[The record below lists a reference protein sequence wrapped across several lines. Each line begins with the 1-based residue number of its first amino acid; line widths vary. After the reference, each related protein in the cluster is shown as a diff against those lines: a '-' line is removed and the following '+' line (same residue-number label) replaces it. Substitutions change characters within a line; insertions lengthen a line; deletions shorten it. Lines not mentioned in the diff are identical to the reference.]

1 MKFPSRALG
10 TLLPLFLLAP
20 VQAFSAPSDAQPIN
34 VSSLNLTRTAM
45 PSAWKSTLDQTSKIG
60 VRSTG
65 IFCSGATDLYYT
77 PAVGNFLDAFTR
89 RTYLERAAALG
100 YPKFDNAGSAFGDK
114 TGNDPDFKVGFTLLG
129 WNFNTCTGIG
139 GVKGSATLKLR
150 VELYSAQAQKV
161 VYSREIEG
169 SYNTEASIKG
179 ADFEKAYFGAAMNQL
194 FADPAF
200 VEVFKSGGEAAVAPA
215 ADRKLTTIAA
225 APKFVGGVSKNAKS
239 LLSAVVTI
247 DSGHGVGSGFYI
259 SRDGYLLTNMHVVG
273 GAKYVKV
280 KLAEGH
286 SLVGEVIKIDS
297 ARDVALVK
305 TDSSPANVIPIRG
318 ASPQVGEEVYAIGSP
333 LGEAL
338 SGTVTR
344 GVVSALR
351 EVEHNNFV
359 QSDAAINPG
368 NSGGPLLDGNG
379 AVVAIADMKA
389 RGVDGIALFIPI
401 AEALDKLDLKLAN

>member
-1 MKFPSRALG
+1 VPIEA
-10 TLLPLFLLAP
+10 
-20 VQAFSAPSDAQPIN
+20 SAASGDNQPID
-34 VSSLNLTRTAM
+34 VSSLKLTRTAV

-60 VRSTG
+60 VRTVG
-65 IFCSGATDLYYT
+65 LFCTGATDLYYT
-77 PAVGNFLDAFTR
+77 PQTGNFLDAFAR
-89 RTYLERAAALG
+89 RVYLERATALG
-100 YPKFDNAGSAFGDK
+100 YPKFQNSGSAFGDK
-114 TGNDPDFKVGFTLLG
+114 TGNDPDFKIGFTLLG
-129 WNFNTCTGIG
+129 WNFETCSGGG
-139 GVKGSATLKLR
+139 GVRGSATLKLR
-150 VELYSAQAQKV
+150 IELYSAQAQKV
-161 VYSREIEG
+161 VYSREVEG
-169 SYNTEASIKG
+169 KYKTDTSIKG
-179 ADFEKAYFGAAMNQL
+179 LDFDKAYFVDAMNQF

-200 VEVFKSGGEAAVAPA
+200 VEVFKSGGEAAATA
-215 ADRKLTTIAA
+215 ADRKLTAIPS

-247 DSGHGVGSGFYI
+247 DSGHGTGSGFYI

-305 TDSSPANVIPIRG
+305 TDSSPAIVIPIRG
-318 ASPQVGEEVYAIGSP
+318 ASPQVGEEVFAIGSP
-333 LGEAL
+333 LGESL

-368 NSGGPLLDGNG
+368 NSGGPLIDGSG
-379 AVVAIADMKA
+379 SVVAIADMKA
-389 RGVDGIALFIPI
+389 RGADGIALFIPI
-401 AEALDKLDLKLAN
+401 AEALDKLDLKLAD